1 MRALLLQS
9 PGSAVLKEVPEP
21 EVGDR
26 ALVTVRRVGVCGT
39 DLSIFRGKIRVSTP
53 RIMGH
58 EVVGVVERPGRLGL
72 FPPGTRVVVDPTLTC
87 GYCDMCRADHS
98 NLCRNGG
105 LMGREVDGVFAD
117 RLAVDES
124 LLHAVPDQVT
134 MEAGPLLQVLAT
146 CVHAQS
152 RLPVVPGDTAVVI
165 GLGVTGSL
173 HLQMLAARGIR
184 SIVVVTRSE
193 WKQQMATGWGATHVA
208 GPAQAAAA
216 VMEASGGKGAAVVI
230 ESAGYE
236 STLSQAI
243 ELAAPGGT
251 IVLFGTITGGQTGL
265 PYYLLYEKELTLLN
279 PRAALP
285 RDFPRAIQLVAAGA
299 VAIDSLVTHRFSL
312 ADGPAAMVALAGDPK
327 AMKMILEVS

>member
-1 MRALLLQS
+1 MLDS
-9 PGSAVLKEVPEP
+9 PGHAALKEVPEP
-21 EVGDR
+21 DIAGQ
-26 ALVTVRRVGVCGT
+26 ALVTVNRVGICGT
-39 DLSIFRGKIRVSTP
+39 DVSIFRGKIPVSVP

-58 EVVGVVERPGRLGL
+58 EVVGVVERPGPLGL
-72 FPPGTRVVVDPTLTC
+72 VPAGARVVVDPTITC

-117 RLAVDES
+117 RLAIDEN
-124 LLHAVPDQVT
+124 LLHAIPDQVP

-152 RLPVVPGDTAVVI
+152 GFAVFPGDTAVVI

-173 HLQMLAARGIR
+173 HLQLLAARGIT
-184 SIVVVTRSE
+184 SIVAVTRSE
-193 WKQQMATGWGATHVA
+193 WKQDLATGWGASHSV
-208 GPAQAAAA
+208 GPDRATEA
-216 VMEASGGKGAAVVI
+216 VMKASDGRGAAVVI

-243 ELAAPGGT
+243 ELAAPAGT
-251 IVLFGTITGGQTGL
+251 VVLFGTITGGHTGL
-265 PYYLLYEKELTLLN
+265 PYYLLYEKELTILN

-285 RDFPRAIQLVAAGA
+285 RDFPRAIELVAAGA
-299 VAIDSLVTHRFSL
+299 VSIAPLVTHRFPL
-312 ADGPAAMVALAGDPK
+312 EEGPAALAALTDDPK
-327 AMKMILEVS
+327 ALKMILEVS

>member
-1 MRALLLQS
+1 MKALLLES
-9 PGSAVLKEVPEP
+9 PGNASLREVPEP
-21 EVGDR
+21 EVGER
-26 ALVTVRRVGVCGT
+26 ALVTVKRVGVCGT
-39 DLSIFRGKIRVSTP
+39 DLSIFGGKIRVSVP

-72 FPPGTRVVVDPTLTC
+72 FAAGTRVVVDPTVTC

-98 NLCRNGG
+98 NLCRKGG
-105 LMGREVDGVFAD
+105 LMGREVEGVFAE
-117 RLAVDES
+117 RLAVDET
-124 LLHAVPDQVT
+124 LLHAIPDQLSL
-134 MEAGPLLQVLAT
+134 EAGPLLQVLAT

-152 RLPVVPGDTAVVI
+152 KLPVFPGHTGVVI

-173 HLQMLAARGIR
+173 HLQLLVARGLT

-193 WKQQMATGWGATHVA
+193 WKTQMAAGWGATQVV
-208 GPAQAAAA
+208 GPERAAEA
-216 VMEASGGKGAAVVI
+216 VMEASGGRGADVVI

-236 STLSQAI
+236 STLRQAI

-251 IVLFGTITGGQTGL
+251 VLLFGTITGGHTGL

-299 VAIDSLVTHRFSL
+299 VSIDPLVTHVFPLTRAPVALASL
-312 ADGPAAMVALAGDPK
+312 ADDPK
-327 AMKMILEVS
+327 ALKMILEVS